1 MEAEQGEL
9 AAPRSDARLKIRDR
23 LSFVIPIRAAERN
36 LLKAGHVGAVSFC
49 LLVRPELRGYLCYE
63 FTKHAR
69 LSFSH
74 VNGAPSPTMVIEFLC
89 ALSTAALTWSVTV
102 KKTLSEDSSESN
114 RLSPAPRK

>member
-1 MEAEQGEL
+1 MFDHRYNPKKPPLPLLPLRFKVYGFAFVL
-9 AAPRSDARLKIRDR
+9 VAATSHRGSVVQRFFLWLPRCA
-23 LSFVIPIRAAERN
+23 
-36 LLKAGHVGAVSFC
+36 H
-49 LLVRPELRGYLCYE
+49 E

-74 VNGAPSPTMVIEFLC
+74 VNGAPSPMMVIEFLC